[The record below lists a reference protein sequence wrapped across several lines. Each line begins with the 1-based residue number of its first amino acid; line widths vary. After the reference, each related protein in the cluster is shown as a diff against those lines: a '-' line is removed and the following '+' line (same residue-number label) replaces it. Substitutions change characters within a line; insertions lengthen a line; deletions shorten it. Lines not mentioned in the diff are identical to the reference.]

1 MKPRN
6 IKIKEGKVK
15 LLALP
20 AKDFASQ
27 FGKPAHWIRRLA
39 NQGRV
44 KCIREFGEML
54 IPMTEVDVIMDSLQE
69 EVLERS
75 WDESC

>member
-1 MKPRN
+1 M
-6 IKIKEGKVK
+6 EF
-15 LLALP
+15 LALP

-54 IPMTEVDVIMDSLQE
+54 IPMTEVDVILDSAAYQE
-69 EVLERS
+69 GGQAS
-75 WDESC
+75 